1 MAGME
6 VLIGNMNALGFY
18 DFFLPFIL
26 FVAIIFGLLQKNKVF
41 GEKDTKGID
50 GVISMSVAFFVINYT
65 AIGLYFS
72 TLFAIGA
79 TIIGAILVG
88 IIILGMVGMD
98 IGTFLKEKKNKSL
111 QGVFVGGAALIVV
124 ILFVIASDL
133 YNDIIDWIPSVG
145 EDTVVTAVAM
155 LFFVVVFVMI
165 TKKEGPAKPKGDGN

>member
-6 VLIGNMNALGFY
+6 ILIGNMNTIGFY

-41 GEKDTKGID
+41 GETDTKGID
-50 GVISMSVAFFVINYT
+50 GVVAMSVSFFVINYT

-88 IIILGMVGMD
+88 IIILGILTIIKGYRKAAGGKKTQ
-98 IGTFLKEKKNKSL
+98 IGYFLL
-111 QGVFVGGAALIVV
+111 GIGLPAIWAF
-124 ILFVIASDL
+124 
-133 YNDIIDWIPSVG
+133 SVG
-145 EDTVVTAVAM
+145 CGTACC
-155 LFFVVVFVMI
+155 
-165 TKKEGPAKPKGDGN
+165 